1 MSFRN
6 LQHLLETV
14 AAREG
19 SGNVISYPLGSL
31 HEPRVLSYN
40 QLFMLALKASQV
52 LRSREDFQRGRVV
65 LLHFNAHLDIII
77 WFWAVLFV
85 GCLPALSIPF
95 SNHPS
100 HRTAHLEHL
109 SKMLSSPICLT
120 RASLLPEFGG
130 QEAID
135 PIAVESFDVENAS
148 PMESSDI
155 CRDSSSD
162 DNAILMLTSGSTGY
176 SKAVCLSHGQILA
189 AITGKYWVIELP
201 EMTSFMNWVGLD
213 HVAAMI
219 EIHLQAMYGC
229 KDQIHVQAPDV
240 LSNPMAFIDLIHK
253 HRVSR
258 TFAPNFFLGKI
269 RATVKSQGE
278 FVQREWDLSCLRYI
292 ASGGEA
298 VVTRTCEEV
307 SKLLEQYGAP
317 PNAIVPGF
325 GMTETCA
332 GAIFNTNFPCYDVRR
347 SAEFASVGSCMPGIS
362 MRISDGENK
371 PLPAGEIGSLEV
383 SGPVVFQEYFNN
395 PSATAEAFTPDNWF
409 RTGDRGVIDEAG
421 NLTLVG
427 RAKETMIVN
436 GVNYYP
442 HAIESALD
450 EANIPG
456 LTRSFNCCFSSFPP
470 GGDTEEIVVVY
481 LPDYAPEDMIARV
494 QTTDA
499 MSKVVMMSTG
509 CRPKLLP
516 LDRSMLQK
524 SAIGKLSRAK
534 IKTAYEK
541 GDYQNYL
548 EINEEMVKLY
558 RRVTRKDPKDALEQQ
573 LLSIFT
579 NSLDLPAGEFDVQT
593 PIFDMGITSI
603 ELIKLKK
610 NIEEHLD
617 LTQEL
622 PMITLMT
629 NSTVRDLAS
638 ALHDL
643 QQKQQEYNP
652 VVKLQGQGSKKP
664 LWLVHPGV
672 GEVLVFLNLAKFLV
686 DRPVYAL
693 RARGFND
700 GETPF
705 ETIEE
710 VVATYHAAI
719 KREQPEGPYALAGYS
734 YGSML
739 AFEVGKVLE
748 SHGDDVRFLGSFNL
762 PPHIKARMRQLDW
775 KECLLHLSY
784 FLDLITEAR
793 SRELSQEFLM
803 AEGGTTREEALARVM
818 AEADQARLNEL
829 ALSEAALVKW
839 ASLAFS
845 LQSMAVDYDPSGSIA
860 GMDVFYCIPL
870 AVVASSK
877 KQWREE
883 QLSKW
888 EDFTRSAPR
897 FHDVGGAHYTMLSPE
912 HVFGFQKTLR
922 AALDA
927 RDTWIIFPVI
937 LAQTK

>member
-1 MSFRN
+1 MTDTMSFRN

-14 AAREG
+14 AAKEG
-19 SGNVISYPLGSL
+19 SGNVVSYSMGNL
-31 HEPRVLSYN
+31 HEPRVFSYS
-40 QLFMLALKASQV
+40 QLFMLALKASWA
-52 LRSREDFQRGRVV
+52 LRSREDFRPGSVV
-65 LLHFNAHLDIII
+65 LLHFNTHWDIIV

-95 SNHPS
+95 SNNPN

-109 SKMLSSPICLT
+109 SKMLNNPLCLT
-120 RASLLPEFGG
+120 RADLLPEFGG

-135 PIAVESFDVENAS
+135 PVAVESLDVDNA
-148 PMESSDI
+148 PPTDSSDI
-155 CRDSSSD
+155 CRDSSAS
-162 DNAILMLTSGSTGY
+162 DNAVLMLTSGSTGN

-189 AITGKYWVIELP
+189 AIEGKYGVVELP
-201 EMTSFMNWVGLD
+201 EGTSFLNWIGLD

-219 EIHLQAMYGC
+219 EIHLQAMYGE

-240 LSNPMAFIDLIHK
+240 LSNPTAFIDLIHK

-269 RATVKSQGE
+269 RATIKSQGDS
-278 FVQREWDLSCLRYI
+278 VQHNWDLSCLRYI

-298 VVTRTCEEV
+298 NVTKTCEEV
-307 SKLLEQYGAP
+307 AKLLEEHGAP
-317 PNAIVPGF
+317 PNAIIPGF

-332 GAIFNTNFPCYDVRR
+332 GAIFNTDFPRYDVQR
-347 SAEFASVGSCMPGIS
+347 SSEFASVGSCMPGIS
-362 MRISDGENK
+362 MRISDGENN
-371 PLPAGEIGSLEV
+371 PVPAGEVGSLEV
-383 SGPVVFQEYFNN
+383 SGPVVFKEYFNN
-395 PSATAEAFTPDNWF
+395 PTATADAFTTDNWF

-442 HAIESALD
+442 HEVESALD
-450 EANIPG
+450 EANIAG

-470 GGDTEEIVVVY
+470 GGDTEEIIVVY
-481 LPDYAPEDMIARV
+481 LPTYVPEDMITRV

-516 LDRSMLQK
+516 LDRSLLQK
-524 SAIGKLSRAK
+524 SALGKLSRAK

-541 GDYQNYL
+541 GEYQPYL

-558 RRVTRKDPKDALEQQ
+558 RRVTRKDPTDALEQQ

-579 NSLDLPAGEFDVQT
+579 TSLGLPAGDFDVQT

-617 LTQEL
+617 LTAEL

-629 NSTVRDLAS
+629 HSTVRDLAR

-643 QQKQQEYNP
+643 QQTKHEYSP
-652 VVKLQGQGSKKP
+652 VVKLQGQGTKKP

-705 ETIEE
+705 ETIAE
-710 VVATYHAAI
+710 VVTTYHAAI

-748 SHGDDVRFLGSFNL
+748 RNGDEVRFLGSFNL
-762 PPHIKARMRQLDW
+762 PPHIKSRMRQLDW

-793 SRELSQEFLM
+793 SRELS
-803 AEGGTTREEALARVM
+803 RELQDGDKSRDDALARVM
-818 AEADQARLNEL
+818 EEADQTRLSEL
-829 ALSEAALVKW
+829 ALSETALVKW

-845 LQSMAVDYDPSGSIA
+845 LQSMAVDYDPSGTIA
-860 GMDVFYCIPL
+860 SMDVFYCIPL
-870 AVVASSK
+870 AVVAASK

-888 EDFTRSAPR
+888 EDFTRSQPR
-897 FHDVGGAHYTMLSPE
+897 FHDVAGAHYTMLSPE

-927 RDTWIIFPVI
+927 RG
-937 LAQTK
+937 L